1 MPNKPKV
8 KVVKPKTTKK
18 KEAKLYRASM
28 RFNDTVSTV
37 EADTIEEALNLL
49 TPEKI
54 KTRVLFRFEKEG
66 KTAEKLLNIFAT
78 RQIFRNKYATKAFV
92 NRLIFK

>member
-1 MPNKPKV
+1 MPRKPKI
-8 KVVKPKTTKK
+8 KVVKPKVKK
-18 KEAKLYRASM
+18 SKKLYRASM
-28 RFNDTVSTV
+28 HFNDTVNTV

-66 KTAEKLLNIFAT
+66 KTAEKLLNVFTT